1 MEYNKEELINYRIER
16 SKGTIEEAK
25 LAIDNNKFHLAENR
39 IYYSIFYLVS
49 ALALKNDFITSKH
62 NQLLGWFN
70 KNFVLTKIVP
80 DEIGKIYK
88 RSFEKRQEGDYD
100 DMIYFNVEQVQS
112 DYSDMLNFIEFVKKL
127 F

>member
-1 MEYNKEELINYRIER
+1 MEFDKEELINYRIER

-70 KNFVLTKIVP
+70 KNFVLTKKVS
-80 DEIGKIYK
+80 DDIGKIYK
-88 RSFEKRQEGDYD
+88 SAFERRQEGDYD
-100 DMIYFNVEQVQS
+100 DMIYFNEEQVQS
-112 DYSDMLNFIEFVKKL
+112 DYSDMLSFIDAVKEF